1 MDKKKK
7 DNTYRRFRL
16 FILIVILLIS
26 ISIPFII
33 TIGISRVI
41 TNIFPNVYLTSN
53 IITELFSTISIMI
66 FGIITLV
73 VIHIIHK
80 NK

>member
-7 DNTYRRFRL
+7 DNTYCRFRL

-41 TNIFPNVYLTSN
+41 TNIFPNVYFTSN
-53 IITELFSTISIMI
+53 IITELFLTISIMI

>member
-7 DNTYRRFRL
+7 DNTYRRL

-33 TIGISRVI
+33 IIGISQVI
-41 TNIFPNVYLTSN
+41 TNIFPNVYFTSN
-53 IITELFSTISIMI
+53 IIIKLFSMISIMI

-73 VIHIIHK
+73 VIYK

>member
-73 VIHIIHK
+73 VIHIMHK
-80 NK
+80 K